1 MFFLRKTS
9 TIFLFILFNMAETIC
24 SFSHFLVSKEEKKE
38 KEVDKCG
45 YSIQYNSDYLYLLR
59 SISFILGDENCSI
72 YKRKIIFTAKKVQTL
87 EMHLMEREKK
97 TSKASLSYNSCLSL
111 LYNLANQ
118 NSFLEKEKD
127 KDKKYSIFCIRLKDI
142 LVINDSNFIFVNPE
156 NIGPVDAAGQ
166 ITFLSPF
173 SRHGFCSPEILLLAF
188 LPCKLDVET
197 FYYSLGALAVF
208 CISNVNVSNSFTD
221 VTEFSRS
228 PSESGSKIDL
238 SSVLK
243 QIFGTKLYWTILRL
257 LHVEPKK
264 RTFLFV

>member
-1 MFFLRKTS
+1 
-9 TIFLFILFNMAETIC
+9 MAETIC

-38 KEVDKCG
+38 KEVDKCR

-118 NSFLEKEKD
+118 NSFLEKEKE
-127 KDKKYSIFCIRLKDI
+127 KKYSIFCIRLKDI

-173 SRHGFCSPEILLLAF
+173 SRHGFCSPEILLLDF
-188 LPCKLDVET
+188 LPCKLGVET

-208 CISNVNVSNSFTD
+208 CISNVNVSETSF
-221 VTEFSRS
+221 E
-228 PSESGSKIDL
+228 INL

>member
-1 MFFLRKTS
+1 MS
-9 TIFLFILFNMAETIC
+9 ETIC
-24 SFSHFLVSKEEKKE
+24 SFSHFSLSKEEKKE
-38 KEVDKCG
+38 TFGSLKNI
-45 YSIQYNSDYLYLLR
+45 YSIQYNSDYPHLLR

-72 YKRKIIFTAKKVQTL
+72 YNKRKITFTAKKVQTL
-87 EMHLMEREKK
+87 EMHLTEREKK

-118 NSFLEKEKD
+118 NSFLEKEKE
-127 KDKKYSIFCIRLKDI
+127 KEKEKKYSIFCIRLKDI

-173 SRHGFCSPEILLLAF
+173 SRRGFCSPEILLLDF
-188 LPCKLDVET
+188 LPCKLGVET

-208 CISNVNVSNSFTD
+208 CVANVNVS
-221 VTEFSRS
+221 ELC
-228 PSESGSKIDL
+228 SESKIDL

-264 RTFLFV
+264 RIFLFV